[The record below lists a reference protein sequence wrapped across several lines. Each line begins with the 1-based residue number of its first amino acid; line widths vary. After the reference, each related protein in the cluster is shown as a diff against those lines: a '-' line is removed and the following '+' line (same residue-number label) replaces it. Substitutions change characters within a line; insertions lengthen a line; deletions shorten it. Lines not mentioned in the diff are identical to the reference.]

1 MLNVVHGPFTDLE
14 GAFVARLRA
23 LAVEGG
29 PILIAAPSRR
39 LADRL
44 QRLACVEGGL
54 SLLDVHFHTFYSLA
68 AALAD
73 ESGGPPGL
81 LVGDPVFHDAV
92 VDSLLEGAGAL
103 FGGAERPKA
112 LASAVRA
119 SLRDLTDAGV
129 SALDLAER
137 FGPSLV
143 PAGELARLKA
153 LLALSMAYE
162 GRLSELGVLSPS
174 GLTRHAASLCEGSP
188 LLGRFRHAL
197 YYGFY
202 DLTGLQLEFFEAVC
216 ERVPATLYF
225 PFVKDHPAF
234 RYAHDFFEQKLAA
247 QHPAPAPRAAARPAV
262 EPALDRLFT
271 GEAAAALPEGALELV
286 SASGARDE
294 AWAAAKE
301 ILALVEGGFCR
312 FDEIGVIARSLEPYR
327 AAVEEVFAE
336 NAIPLD
342 LAAGEPLLRRPVAKL
357 AWTLLSLKRR
367 DFPALAALD
376 ILGSPYFA
384 PAPKPRTLAL
394 WRAAIER
401 LSIHAGWLQWR
412 KLEARL
418 ETGLALDEEGRRQV
432 APEDVRALWETLS
445 SWQRELSRESA
456 TWAELAARA
465 RELVASALALPD
477 DASEAETAAFSLVME
492 QLESLAAFDLLGQAP
507 TWNAFL
513 DALERKLRA
522 ASLENGGGS
531 RRGVRVL
538 GAMDAR
544 GESFEAVFLLG
555 LKEKSFPR
563 QVQEDPI
570 LREPVRAAL
579 RHPAGYWTRRKLDG
593 YEEERLLFYLSC
605 ASAKR
610 KLVCVYPRS
619 DESGKAEVPS
629 LYLRELCRAAGRDL
643 ALARRV
649 PRLPFERLQSAP
661 LSLLCPRETSLRL
674 SWAGGQAGAYGVLV
688 GLPGA
693 QLDACL
699 GRLPELLRGGPP
711 GVLDG
716 MVSPPTAFFARL
728 EEKGLSPSALD
739 TLAACA
745 FRFFGERLLSLGSPD
760 EPTEQGE
767 IASWL
772 RGKVYHAV
780 LERFYAATPSPLDLP
795 DWRPSLQAA
804 LDAVFADYGWRE
816 LGVYPLLWEA
826 AREQIGARLLE
837 FAEWDVPATKA
848 SGLRPLWLEKELE
861 GRMPGGL
868 KVRGIVDRVDADAA
882 KKIAR
887 VIDYKSTWKGG
898 KISRLMGDGKHHQ
911 LPIYSDLVAEA
922 LGIPTVASAEVVSIE
937 DSKETTG
944 RERAQGLC
952 AEDWAHLREGFYAAV
967 TKRVEAAAAGRFPI
981 TPSDDRGHCQWCD
994 FPTLCRKSHA
1004 PSRARAKTP

>member
-1 MLNVVHGPFTDLE
+1 MLSVVHGPFSDLE

-23 LAVEGG
+23 LAADGG
-29 PILIAAPSRR
+29 PVLVAAPSRR
-39 LADRL
+39 MADRL
-44 QRLACVEGGL
+44 QRLACVEHGL
-54 SLLDVHFHTFYSLA
+54 SLLGAHFHTFYSLA
-68 AALAD
+68 SALAD
-73 ESGGPPGL
+73 EGGGPPGL

-92 VDSLLEGAGAL
+92 VDGLLEGAGAL

-112 LASAVRA
+112 LASAVRS

-137 FGPSLV
+137 FGPELV
-143 PAGELARLKA
+143 PAGELARLKG
-153 LLALSMAYE
+153 LLALSLAYE
-162 GRLSELGVLSPS
+162 NRLSELGVMSPS

-202 DLTGLQLEFFEAVC
+202 DLTGLQLEFFEAVRA
-216 ERVPATLYF
+216 RVPTTLYF
-225 PFVKDHPAF
+225 PYVQGHPAF
-234 RYAHDFFEQKLAA
+234 RFADDFFQQKLLG
-247 QHPAPAPRAAARPAV
+247 HEHAPAPRAAARPAV
-262 EPALDRLFT
+262 EPALERLFT
-271 GEAAAALPEGALELV
+271 GDAASELADGALELV

-301 ILALVEGGFCR
+301 ILSLVESGVCR
-312 FDEIGVIARSLEPYR
+312 FDEIGVIARSLDPYR

-336 NAIPLD
+336 NAIPFD

-384 PAPKPRTLAL
+384 PRPKPRTLSL

-418 ETGLALDEEGRRQV
+418 STGLALDEEGRRQV
-432 APEDVRALWETLS
+432 APEDIRALWDTLS
-445 SWQRELSRESA
+445 SWQRELSRESE

-465 RELVASALALPD
+465 RALIAGTLSLPD
-477 DASEAETAAFSLVME
+477 GASEAETAAFALVLE
-492 QLESLAAFDLLGQAP
+492 QVDSLAAFDLLGQAP
-507 TWNAFL
+507 AWNAFL

-522 ASLENGGGS
+522 ATLENAGGA

-544 GESFEAVFLLG
+544 GESFEVVFLLG

-605 ASAKR
+605 AAAKR

-643 ALARRV
+643 GAARRV

-661 LSLLCPRETSLRL
+661 LALLSPRETSLRL
-674 SWAGGQAGAYGVLV
+674 SWSGGAAGAYGALV
-688 GLPGA
+688 GLPGK

-699 GRLPELLRGGPP
+699 GRLPELLRTGKP
-711 GVLDG
+711 GALDG
-716 MVSPPTAFFARL
+716 IISPPTAFLAKL
-728 EEKGLSPSALD
+728 QDTGLSPSAVD

-745 FRFFGERLLSLGSPD
+745 FRFFGERLLQLGLPD

-780 LERFYAATPSPLDLP
+780 LEKFYAATPSPLDLP
-795 DWRPSLQAA
+795 DWRPTLQSA
-804 LDAVFADYGWRE
+804 LDEVFAAYGWRE

-826 AREQIGARLLE
+826 AREQIGARLHE

-861 GRMPGGL
+861 GATPGGL
-868 KVRGIVDRVDADAA
+868 KVHGVVDRVDADAA
-882 KKIAR
+882 RTRAR

-898 KISRLMGDGKHHQ
+898 KIPKLMADGKHHQ
-911 LPIYSDLVAEA
+911 LPLYSDLVAAA
-922 LGIPTVASAEVVSIE
+922 LGIPAVDAAEVVSIE

-944 RERAQGLC
+944 RERSQNLS
-952 AEDWAHLREGFYAAV
+952 AEDWAALRAGFYAAV
-967 TKRVEAAAAGRFPI
+967 TARVEAAAAGRFPI

-1004 PSRARAKTP
+1004 PSRARAKTS